1 MSSLPSKYKGPD
13 SIEWQ
18 QTKKRKGS
26 LYQFLQPFRMSK
38 SGEYKEGDILY
49 LVEASSQK
57 CYAFRNVTSAT
68 SKSYKAMAT
77 SNSHAIALIKVGVLK
92 EINYEDIKIH

>member
-1 MSSLPSKYKGPD
+1 MSSIPSKYKGPD

-18 QTKKRKGS
+18 QTNERKGK

-38 SGEYKEGDILY
+38 SGEYEEGDILY
-49 LVEASSQK
+49 LVEADARK
-57 CYAFRNVTSAT
+57 CYAFHNVTSAT

-77 SNSHAIALIKVGVLK
+77 SISHAIALKRVGVLK
-92 EINYEDIKIH
+92 EINYEDIEI